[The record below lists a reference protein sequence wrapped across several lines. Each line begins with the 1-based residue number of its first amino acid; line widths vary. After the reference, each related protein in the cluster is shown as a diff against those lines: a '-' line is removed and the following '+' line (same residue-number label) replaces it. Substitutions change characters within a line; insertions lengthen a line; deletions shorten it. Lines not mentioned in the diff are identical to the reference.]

1 MSKRSIKISL
11 IKFLALIIVVTPFIF
26 IEPQGALASIYDSSL
41 TESWVTPMSGSPLQI
56 NNLQVVE
63 NDRGSFADHVKISWQ
78 TNPNSPGSIGYLV
91 TIWTS
96 DDLGVTW
103 TTYHLRHSDNP
114 TENPH
119 FFGATVG
126 GCYSVIGKWIVDD
139 FEPVPEAAF
148 MNMYNGSCQG
158 ILFSQRTTMDYATI
172 DTQNTI
178 TYSHFKFKQGSAL
191 VKNNFILQFKIETF
205 YDGGWSLKAPGPIIN
220 ARLTAGAQ
228 IGENQRIDEVQRYY
242 NNVLTASTNMFGSG
256 KIVKGTNWTDSRN
269 VAEWVQVQFAN
280 WATAKMKE
288 VLLGAGGPQGIIGA
302 LVNDNETLFPTDAGW
317 NVIGSIKSQSATTL
331 STLNKL
337 KTIKGS
343 NDVLSKEFIIKD
355 VTTGAEKKRTTSLQ
369 EVETELKAQLDA
381 IASTVGSTTD
391 PGATGL
397 CMKSI
402 TGNDI
407 NILRYISCLIDEV
420 AKGILTLAIEWMQ
433 IFANI

>member
-1 MSKRSIKISL
+1 MWFINRFTPLACALAVFVLLESIIKSPRLIYAAAPLILFLVFLSL
-11 IKFLALIIVVTPFIF
+11 WQLTGQKLRNGKLWRFLITPFIF
-26 IEPQGALASIYDSSL
+26 IEPQGALASTYDNSL

-139 FEPVPEAAF
+139 FEPVPDAAF

-191 VKNNFILQFKIETF
+191 VKNNFILQF
-205 YDGGWSLKAPGPIIN
+205 
-220 ARLTAGAQ
+220 
-228 IGENQRIDEVQRYY
+228 
-242 NNVLTASTNMFGSG
+242 NMM
-256 KIVKGTNWTDSRN
+256 
-269 VAEWVQVQFAN
+269 VAEYVVTQGKS
-280 WATAKMKE
+280 TAKYKPYNSG
-288 VLLGAGGPQGIIGA
+288 LL
-302 LVNDNETLFPTDAGW
+302 L
-317 NVIGSIKSQSATTL
+317 
-331 STLNKL
+331 
-337 KTIKGS
+337 
-343 NDVLSKEFIIKD
+343 
-355 VTTGAEKKRTTSLQ
+355 
-369 EVETELKAQLDA
+369 
-381 IASTVGSTTD
+381 
-391 PGATGL
+391 
-397 CMKSI
+397 
-402 TGNDI
+402 
-407 NILRYISCLIDEV
+407 Y
-420 AKGILTLAIEWMQ
+420 
-433 IFANI
+433 